1 MKSRIILLAL
11 LILSVVIY
19 GCTTDVPYEPP
30 QKVITSADNAN
41 GKNIVQIVPKE
52 EPQRQAEPEPPKVT
66 EFKIGETATD
76 NQLRITVNSVD
87 FKKVIDF
94 ESTFSTIPFEAKE
107 SNEFVVIDL
116 TIENILDDKTQT
128 PVLTVQSSV
137 MDQDGYN
144 YLYDTASIA
153 VDKIYDNKDILPGM
167 KKRGKVV
174 YSVPEDA
181 TDLKF
186 LFKFDLFRDKTA
198 VFDIK

>member
-87 FKKVIDF
+87 FKKVID
-94 ESTFSTIPFEAKE
+94 P
-107 SNEFVVIDL
+107 
-116 TIENILDDKTQT
+116 
-128 PVLTVQSSV
+128 
-137 MDQDGYN
+137 
-144 YLYDTASIA
+144 
-153 VDKIYDNKDILPGM
+153 IYTTEKMAG
-167 KKRGKVV
+167 
-174 YSVPEDA
+174 S
-181 TDLKF
+181 
-186 LFKFDLFRDKTA
+186 
-198 VFDIK
+198 